1 MRVAANYWCA
11 AIVGLHLFRR
21 ILDGLIMN
29 HIEGSKGFRALWT
42 GTDSST
48 SSRTRSTS
56 GAAARS
62 TYAAPQ
68 VPRRRDKLTH
78 CTEAMYRFLRS
89 RVRMVGLPVP
99 AEYYLP
105 RPNA

>member
-1 MRVAANYWCA
+1 M
-11 AIVGLHLFRR
+11 
-21 ILDGLIMN
+21 DGYGFVDVVEDEI
-29 HIEGSKGFRALWT
+29 HFWGGSKIYLC
-42 GTDSST
+42 
-48 SSRTRSTS
+48 RSTS
-56 GAAARS
+56 
-62 TYAAPQ
+62 TTAP
-68 VPRRRDKLTH
+68 RKLTH